1 MRRPILGRVSLA
13 AALLVGATAADA
25 HDLVF
30 GRGTEQA
37 SIDPDFNDAG
47 NDVSTNQNI
56 FDRLVEMDAQQ
67 RMVPGLALS
76 WRALDKLRWEIKLR
90 GGVTFHDGS
99 RFGPEDVVFSL
110 DRPNHVVGA
119 AAPWTRS
126 VASVAGVD
134 VVDATTIIV
143 RTKEPKPLLMDEI
156 GNVFIISK
164 KAASGATTEDFNTGR
179 AAIGTGPYRFVSW
192 QHGDRVE
199 LRGYPQY
206 WHGAPEFDRVILQF
220 IANPAARIAA
230 LLSGSVDV
238 IDGIPPNNVA
248 SVAQHGELRVW
259 PGLTNR
265 ITLLALDSPRAA
277 TPFATDLNGAPLAK
291 NPLADARVRR
301 ALSKMIN
308 RQALVDRVANGQD
321 VIAGQIVPPGQ
332 GGYAEDLAPDTLDLA
347 GAKQLLAEAG
357 YPQGFGLTI
366 HSTNDRFPEDSAD
379 LQALGQMFTRGGIH
393 INGVVSQPFNVMIGQ
408 AAAQKY
414 SLFLWA
420 YNSGSPDASEGLKSL
435 LATRDVA
442 AGMGGSNRTQYSN
455 PAFDALLAQGLGEF
469 DEAKRNADFADAA
482 RLAIRDDVGIIP
494 LYWQKHVWGTKAS
507 LSYEANVQDDNAVR
521 FVHISK

>member
-1 MRRPILGRVSLA
+1 MRT
-13 AALLVGATAADA
+13 ALLAVALLMCATGADA
-25 HDLVF
+25 RNLVF
-30 GRGTEQA
+30 GRGTEQI

-47 NDVSTNQNI
+47 NDVSTDQNI
-56 FDRLVEMDAQQ
+56 YDRLVEMDAQQ

-76 WRALDKLRWEIKLR
+76 WRALDPLHWEIKLR
-90 GGVTFHDGS
+90 SGVTFHDGS
-99 RFGPEDVVFSL
+99 PFGPEDVVFSL
-110 DRPNHVVGA
+110 DRPNHVIGA

-126 VASVAGVD
+126 VASVAGIDIVD
-134 VVDATTIIV
+134 PTTIIV

-156 GNVFIISK
+156 GGVFIISK
-164 KAASGATTEDFNTGR
+164 KAASGATTDDFNTGR

-192 QHGDRVE
+192 QHADHVE

-206 WHGAPEFDRVILQF
+206 WRGAPEFDRVILQF
-220 IANPAARIAA
+220 IPNTAARIAG

-238 IDGIPPNNVA
+238 IDGIPPNDVSTVSA
-248 SVAQHGELRVW
+248 HQDLRIW

-265 ITLLALDSPRAA
+265 ITLLAIDSPRAV
-277 TPFATDLNGAPLAK
+277 TPYATDLAGAPLPK
-291 NPLADARVRR
+291 NPLADVRVRR

-308 RQALVDRVANGQD
+308 RQALVDRVANGQG

-332 GGYAEDLAPDTLDLA
+332 GGYAEDLTPDALDLP
-347 GAKQLLAEAG
+347 GAKKLLAEAG

-366 HSTNDRFPEDSAD
+366 HSSNDRFPEDSAI

-393 INGVVSQPFNVMIGQ
+393 INGVVSLPFNVMIGQ
-408 AAAQKY
+408 AAAQKF
-414 SLFLWA
+414 SLYLWA

-455 PAFDALLAQGLGEF
+455 PAFDALLAKGLAEF
-469 DEAKRNADFADAA
+469 DDARRNAYFADAA

-507 LSYEANVQDDNAVR
+507 LTYEANVQDDNAVR
-521 FVHISK
+521 FVHVAN